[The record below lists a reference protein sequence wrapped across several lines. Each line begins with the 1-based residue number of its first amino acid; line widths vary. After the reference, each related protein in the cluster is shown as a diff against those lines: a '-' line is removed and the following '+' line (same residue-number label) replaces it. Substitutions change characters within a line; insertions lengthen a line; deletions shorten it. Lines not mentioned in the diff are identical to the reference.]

1 MSDNKQEI
9 ITTEDIDNQIINS
22 EISVKDL
29 TYLFNENLIK
39 QSMLRA
45 NRLSDLQ
52 NKVIDNLEIRI
63 DKKPDNF
70 TNKELLD
77 ALNVVQQTTDKNV
90 SYINSINEKPQIQ
103 LVNNNLNVTVESDD
117 ISKESRDKIV
127 DAVNSLM
134 ELIQQNSSNDN
145 DTIEFLS
152 DVDDETQT

>member
-1 MSDNKQEI
+1 
-9 ITTEDIDNQIINS
+9 
-22 EISVKDL
+22 
-29 TYLFNENLIK
+29 
-39 QSMLRA
+39 MLRA

-134 ELIQQNSSNDN
+134 ELIQ
-145 DTIEFLS
+145 
-152 DVDDETQT
+152 